1 MTLVS
6 LRSSVSHPL
15 PTRASHK
22 ILPFIAEFNSI
33 CLAPARSLHR
43 PRRTTFR
50 FSIFSPHISSTAR
63 TTVPQQQQQQER
75 TKPATAASSTSFFLH
90 SSAAI
95 APPVCGG
102 LDQICRARALPSLLH
117 PLRDLPAA
125 THKHIA
131 PLRHRR
137 RHYAVLLPS
146 SQLRIWRNEL
156 CRPGSTGPV
165 SQSQPQPAH
174 HHQPAGELRIT
185 LHTRPHLVGR
195 RAARRCVL
203 CLCSIRRYLESV
215 TLLHVGALT
224 RSAATWLEMMQ
235 T

>member
-1 MTLVS
+1 MH
-6 LRSSVSHPL
+6 R
-15 PTRASHK
+15 TRYCHLLLNL
-22 ILPFIAEFNSI
+22 IPFA
-33 CLAPARSLHR
+33 
-43 PRRTTFR
+43 
-50 FSIFSPHISSTAR
+50 SPHPDLSTAQEEQLSALASFLR
-63 TTVPQQQQQQER
+63 TSAARQEQRSPNSSSKNERNQQQQR
-75 TKPATAASSTSFFLH
+75 AASFFLH

-95 APPVCGG
+95 APPVCG

-117 PLRDLPAA
+117 PLRDLPDA

-174 HHQPAGELRIT
+174 HQPAPSGELRIT

-203 CLCSIRRYLESV
+203 CLCSRVL
-215 TLLHVGALT
+215 
-224 RSAATWLEMMQ
+224 
-235 T
+235 